1 MNLVQDNDYIV
12 TISDNGKG
20 KRSQVDE
27 YKIQNRGGKG
37 IKTCGS
43 SIHQIAGVIP
53 AKLNDYI
60 LLITN
65 KEGLYPVSIADLNET
80 ARSGNMYRVFEL
92 EKDEKII
99 GVLKLPVYFEEE
111 NNI

>member
-1 MNLVQDNDYIV
+1 MLLYLIMAKEKEARLMNIKFR
-12 TISDNGKG
+12 TGRKG
-20 KRSQVDE
+20 H
-27 YKIQNRGGKG
+27 
-37 IKTCGS
+37 KTCGS